1 MLDCDD
7 GNACTTDLCVSG
19 SGCAHT
25 EAVSL
30 DAVRCRLASFRD
42 AITHAP
48 SSQLNA
54 KLVGKK
60 GKLSR
65 ALGRCDQAVN
75 AVQTAQRHGVK
86 RHIDKRFNA
95 LENQLQRLILQVDRG
110 FGNGLLAAS
119 LRDELE
125 TLAAQAASAARGSR

>member
-1 MLDCDD
+1 M
-7 GNACTTDLCVSG
+7 
-19 SGCAHT
+19 
-25 EAVSL
+25 SL

-42 AITHAP
+42 AITHASP
-48 SSQLNA
+48 SELNP
-54 KLVGKK
+54 KLVGKN

-75 AVQTAQRHGVK
+75 AAQTAQRHGVK
-86 RHIDKRFNA
+86 RRIDRRFNA
-95 LENQLQRLILQVDRG
+95 LESQLQRLILQVDRG

-125 TLAAQAASAARGSR
+125 ALGTQAASAARGSR

>member
-25 EAVSL
+25 EAMSL

-75 AVQTAQRHGVK
+75 AAQAAQRHGVK
-86 RHIDKRFNA
+86 RRIDKRFNA

-125 TLAAQAASAARGSR
+125 TLAAQAASAARSPR

>member
-1 MLDCDD
+1 
-7 GNACTTDLCVSG
+7 
-19 SGCAHT
+19 
-25 EAVSL
+25 VSL

-42 AITHAP
+42 AITHAL

-54 KLVGKK
+54 KLVGRK

-75 AVQTAQRHGVK
+75 AAQTAQRHGVK
-86 RHIDKRFNA
+86 RRIDKRFNA

-110 FGNGLLAAS
+110 SATDCSRLRCETSWRLWRPRLRARRALTDVAALA
-119 LRDELE
+119 
-125 TLAAQAASAARGSR
+125 